1 MLINEN
7 KLRNLIRNVI
17 KEMALS
23 HKGIHPV
30 GGIKNP
36 EYDITSGQSAYGVER
51 NRFPLNAPEKFE
63 KKLGWILK
71 NYPGCTVHT
80 YMFPSNFDA
89 ATFFHNHKYAGGEYS
104 PYESSRIGNMITQDS
119 ELSEDDLNLDRNID
133 ITNRIDDIIYELS
146 QELDENDPSVQKLI
160 TTIREAKNLVNNKND
175 GVLIYFGAHSKAQ
188 AGSPTPYNMMHQ
200 VVDITKFRESSA
212 FVELFEALAEIETSD
227 EQTGLDTG
235 FFEGRAQ
242 SVSGYAESI
251 INLIV
256 QSAGWLNPDT
266 CTIMNDN
273 PTNQGLAGSSD
284 HHDIVK
290 RCLAPKYKNDEDL
303 IDQVVSFGFVDLLCQ
318 LLSQFWNMFRGR
330 IILTF
335 STRF

>member
-1 MLINEN
+1 MVINEN
-7 KLRNLIRNVI
+7 KLKNLIRNVI

-36 EYDITSGQSAYGVER
+36 EYDITSGQSGYGVER

-89 ATFFHNHKYAGGEYS
+89 ATFFHNHRYAGGEYS
-104 PYESSRIGNMITQDS
+104 PYESSRIGNMITQDAD
-119 ELSEDDLNLDRNID
+119 LLDLDLNLDRNID
-133 ITNRIDDIIYELS
+133 ITDRIDDIIYEIS

-160 TTIREAKNLVNNKND
+160 TTIREAKNLVNDEHN
-175 GVLIYFGAHSKAQ
+175 GVLIYFGAHSKVQ
-188 AGSPTPYNMMHQ
+188 ADPPTPYNMMHQ
-200 VVDITKFRESSA
+200 VVDISKFRDSNA
-212 FVELFEALAEIETSD
+212 FIELYEGLAEIETSD
-227 EQTGLDTG
+227 EKTGLDKG

-242 SVSGYAESI
+242 SISSYAESI
-251 INLIV
+251 VNLII

-273 PTNQGLAGSSD
+273 PTNQGLAGSND
-284 HHDIVK
+284 PYDIVR
-290 RCLAPKYKNDEDL
+290 RCLSLKYKEDNDTIE
-303 IDQVVSFGFVDLLCQ
+303 QMMSFGFVDLLCQ
-318 LLSQFWNMFRGR
+318 LLKQFWNMFKGR